1 MKKTTTITRQ
11 LSPWTLLLLAWAVA
25 LLATLAALFIGEVM
39 GRTPCVLCWYQRISM
54 FPLALILAVA
64 CYNSDTG
71 VWRYALPLA
80 ASGWL
85 IALYHCLLY
94 FGVIPDSIKP
104 CGAGPSCSSADMTIL
119 GGIPLPLLSLL
130 AFTLISVLLML
141 IRRRPSL

>member
-1 MKKTTTITRQ
+1 MKKNTTITRQ

-80 ASGWL
+80 ATGWL
-85 IALYHCLLY
+85 VALYHCLLY

-130 AFTLISVLLML
+130 AFTLISVLLMF

>member
-1 MKKTTTITRQ
+1 MNKTTTITRQ
-11 LSPWTLLLLAWAVA
+11 LSSWTLLLLAWVVA

-64 CYNSDTG
+64 CYTSDTG

-104 CGAGPSCSSADMTIL
+104 CGAGPSCSSAEMTIL
-119 GGIPLPLLSLL
+119 GDIPLPLLSLL